1 MGTRAPSPWQ
11 QQLRA
16 SSQSVG
22 LRSSHGRTSR
32 AGGWDPRRVK
42 AAGHQARDSS
52 DPGVQVNLSRVPLKA
67 GPLSQ
72 EGPGKGQ
79 SICPLTICQPER
91 GLPSLKRRKP
101 LQRVLSFNQRSK
113 TSSPGLGVLYLSS
126 YSRIPDSRLPTSRA
140 AAWGHLW
147 MPVGRGA
154 GPQSWGLANFTAVVL
169 LKVQAQVRSEDR
181 AGHLENWCV
190 AGA

>member
-1 MGTRAPSPWQ
+1 M
-11 QQLRA
+11 
-16 SSQSVG
+16 G

-32 AGGWDPRRVK
+32 AGGWDPRRGK
-42 AAGHQARDSS
+42 AAGNQARDSS
-52 DPGVQVNLSRVPLKA
+52 DPKVQVNLSRVPWKA
-67 GPLSQ
+67 GPLSW

-79 SICPLTICQPER
+79 SICPLTICQPEK

-101 LQRVLSFNQRSK
+101 LERVLSFNQRSK

-126 YSRIPDSRLPTSRA
+126 HSRVPDSQLPTFRA
-140 AAWGHLW
+140 VAWGHLW
-147 MPVGRGA
+147 TPVGRGA

-169 LKVQAQVRSEDR
+169 LKVQAQIRSEDR
-181 AGHLENWCV
+181 DRHLENWCV